1 MTGDYEMAKTTVT
14 GDAAKPKSIDTLA
27 AITELALN
35 YRFAERTPT
44 LSDVARLVNV
54 ASRLLRFD
62 SVDAKI
68 EIENAT
74 TILLARKRQL
84 VS

>member
-1 MTGDYEMAKTTVT
+1 MAKTTVT

-44 LSDVARLVNV
+44 LSDVARLHRIPVTAV
-54 ASRLLRFD
+54 R
-62 SVDAKI
+62 
-68 EIENAT
+68 
-74 TILLARKRQL
+74 
-84 VS
+84 